1 MSLLAVIDK
10 QDLMII
16 GLLAINCRVSYR
28 KISRYVNLTPNAVKN
43 RINKMIS
50 NGIIKNFVVRVNPAI
65 LGYDKECFLTINN
78 MKKIKQKDII
88 NKLNL
93 VGEVSVYAKQLGG
106 VSISL
111 ISLKPGSDEK
121 IKLLHKVLE
130 PAIIEKSMIVDNKP
144 ISLKI
149 RTIDLKIIRC
159 LLNNPRMSTTEIAKS
174 TSISSKSVI
183 RWLRKMEDNDMLNF
197 TIIRDISSMQLVG
210 YIEFAMII
218 KIDKQYLK
226 NLTRMIIDDMKE
238 YLLFM
243 PHLHDTDMIF
253 AVFFCA
259 NIPTVDLIF
268 SNLETSIGVIHIE
281 IFITTDLS
289 FYQEWIFNAIEKK
302 LIS

>member
-1 MSLLAVIDK
+1 MSHLAVIDR

-16 GLLAINCRVSYR
+16 GLLSINCRVSYR
-28 KISRYVNLTPNAVKN
+28 KISQHVNLTPNAVKN

-78 MKKIKQKDII
+78 MKKIKQNDII

-130 PAIIEKSMIVDNKP
+130 PAIIERSMIVDNKP

-149 RTIDLKIIRC
+149 KSLDLKIIRC

-174 TSISSKSVI
+174 
-183 RWLRKMEDNDMLNF
+183 
-197 TIIRDISSMQLVG
+197 
-210 YIEFAMII
+210 
-218 KIDKQYLK
+218 
-226 NLTRMIIDDMKE
+226 
-238 YLLFM
+238 
-243 PHLHDTDMIF
+243 
-253 AVFFCA
+253 
-259 NIPTVDLIF
+259 
-268 SNLETSIGVIHIE
+268 
-281 IFITTDLS
+281 
-289 FYQEWIFNAIEKK
+289 
-302 LIS
+302 